1 MNLKDFL
8 NEEQYEAVTTIDGPL
23 LILAGAGSGKTRT
36 ITYRIA
42 HMIKDLEIITPY
54 IKSENWETSKLLF
67 HNFNENYKNKLE
79 NFSIILNHK
88 EINEALLSITDI
100 FTNIELKNK
109 ELCLNKIENLK
120 FHITNFFQSQVPSIK
135 NIL

>member
-1 MNLKDFL
+1 MKLNIKNISVYGLYSILLVFTLILFFNLKFST
-8 NEEQYEAVTTIDGPL
+8 N
-23 LILAGAGSGKTRT
+23 K
-36 ITYRIA
+36 
-42 HMIKDLEIITPY
+42 MIKDLEIITPY

-120 FHITNFFQSQVPSIK
+120 FHITNLFQSQVPSIK

>member
-1 MNLKDFL
+1 MKLNIKNISVYGLYLILLVFILILFFNLKFST
-8 NEEQYEAVTTIDGPL
+8 N
-23 LILAGAGSGKTRT
+23 K
-36 ITYRIA
+36 
-42 HMIKDLEIITPY
+42 MIKDLEIITPY

-88 EINEALLSITDI
+88 EINEALLSMTDI

>member
-1 MNLKDFL
+1 MKLNIKNISVYGLYLMLLVFTLILFFNLKFST
-8 NEEQYEAVTTIDGPL
+8 N
-23 LILAGAGSGKTRT
+23 K
-36 ITYRIA
+36 
-42 HMIKDLEIITPY
+42 MIKDLEIITPY
-54 IKSENWETSKLLF
+54 IKCENWETSESLF
-67 HNFNENYKNKLE
+67 NNFNENYKNKLE

-88 EINEALLSITDI
+88 EINEALLSMTDI

>member
-1 MNLKDFL
+1 MKL
-8 NEEQYEAVTTIDGPL
+8 NIKNISVYGLYSILLVFT
-23 LILAGAGSGKTRT
+23 LILFFNLNFSTNK
-36 ITYRIA
+36 
-42 HMIKDLEIITPY
+42 MIKDLEIITTY

>member
-1 MNLKDFL
+1 MKLNIKNISVYGLYSILLVFTLILFFNLKFST
-8 NEEQYEAVTTIDGPL
+8 N
-23 LILAGAGSGKTRT
+23 K
-36 ITYRIA
+36 
-42 HMIKDLEIITPY
+42 MIKDLEIITPY

-135 NIL
+135 NILWT

>member
-1 MNLKDFL
+1 MKLNIKNISVYGLYSILLVFTLILFFNLKFST
-8 NEEQYEAVTTIDGPL
+8 N
-23 LILAGAGSGKTRT
+23 K
-36 ITYRIA
+36 
-42 HMIKDLEIITPY
+42 MIKDLEIITPY

-67 HNFNENYKNKLE
+67 HNFNDNYKNKLE

>member
-1 MNLKDFL
+1 MKLNIKNISVYGLYSILLVFTLILFFNLKFST
-8 NEEQYEAVTTIDGPL
+8 N
-23 LILAGAGSGKTRT
+23 K
-36 ITYRIA
+36 
-42 HMIKDLEIITPY
+42 MIKDLEIITPY
-54 IKSENWETSKLLF
+54 IKNENWETSKLLF
-67 HNFNENYKNKLE
+67 HNFNKNYKNKLE

-120 FHITNFFQSQVPSIK
+120 FHITNLFQSQVPSIK

>member
-1 MNLKDFL
+1 MKLNIKNISVYGLYLILLVFTLILFFNLKFST
-8 NEEQYEAVTTIDGPL
+8 N
-23 LILAGAGSGKTRT
+23 K
-36 ITYRIA
+36 
-42 HMIKDLEIITPY
+42 MIKDLEIITPY
-54 IKSENWETSKLLF
+54 IKSENWETSESLF
-67 HNFNENYKNKLE
+67 NNFNENYKNKLE

>member
-1 MNLKDFL
+1 MKLNIKNISVYGLYSILLVFTLILFFNLKFST
-8 NEEQYEAVTTIDGPL
+8 N
-23 LILAGAGSGKTRT
+23 K
-36 ITYRIA
+36 
-42 HMIKDLEIITPY
+42 MIKDLEIITPY
-54 IKSENWETSKLLF
+54 IKNENWETSKLLF

>member
-1 MNLKDFL
+1 MKLNIKNISVYGLYSILLVFTLILFFNLKFST
-8 NEEQYEAVTTIDGPL
+8 N
-23 LILAGAGSGKTRT
+23 K
-36 ITYRIA
+36 
-42 HMIKDLEIITPY
+42 MIKDLEIITPY
-54 IKSENWETSKLLF
+54 IRNENWETSKLLF
-67 HNFNENYKNKLE
+67 HNFNKNYKNKLE

>member
-1 MNLKDFL
+1 MKLNIKNISVYGLYLILLVFTLILFFNLKFST
-8 NEEQYEAVTTIDGPL
+8 N
-23 LILAGAGSGKTRT
+23 K
-36 ITYRIA
+36 
-42 HMIKDLEIITPY
+42 MIKDLQVITPY

-88 EINEALLSITDI
+88 EINEALLSMTDI

>member
-1 MNLKDFL
+1 MKLNIKNISVYGLYSILLVFTLILFFNLKFST
-8 NEEQYEAVTTIDGPL
+8 N
-23 LILAGAGSGKTRT
+23 K
-36 ITYRIA
+36 
-42 HMIKDLEIITPY
+42 MIKDLEIITPY

-120 FHITNFFQSQVPSIK
+120 FHITNFYQSQVPSIK
-135 NIL
+135 NILWT

>member
-1 MNLKDFL
+1 MKLNIKNISVYGLYSILLVFTLILFFNLKFST
-8 NEEQYEAVTTIDGPL
+8 N
-23 LILAGAGSGKTRT
+23 K
-36 ITYRIA
+36 
-42 HMIKDLEIITPY
+42 MIKDLEIITPY

-79 NFSIILNHK
+79 NFSIILNNK

>member
-1 MNLKDFL
+1 MKLNIKNISVYGLYSILLVFTLILFFNLKFST
-8 NEEQYEAVTTIDGPL
+8 N
-23 LILAGAGSGKTRT
+23 K
-36 ITYRIA
+36 
-42 HMIKDLEIITPY
+42 MIKDLEIITPY

-67 HNFNENYKNKLE
+67 HNFNKNYKNKLE

>member
-1 MNLKDFL
+1 MKLNIKNISVYGLYLILLVFILILFFNLKFST
-8 NEEQYEAVTTIDGPL
+8 N
-23 LILAGAGSGKTRT
+23 K
-36 ITYRIA
+36 
-42 HMIKDLEIITPY
+42 MIKDLQVITPY

-88 EINEALLSITDI
+88 EINEALLSMTDI

>member
-1 MNLKDFL
+1 MKLNIKNISVYGLYLILLVFTLILFFNLKFST
-8 NEEQYEAVTTIDGPL
+8 N
-23 LILAGAGSGKTRT
+23 K
-36 ITYRIA
+36 
-42 HMIKDLEIITPY
+42 MIKDLEIITPY
-54 IKSENWETSKLLF
+54 IKSENWETSESLF
-67 HNFNENYKNKLE
+67 NNFNENYKNKLE

-88 EINEALLSITDI
+88 EINEALLSMTDI

-135 NIL
+135 NILWL

>member
-1 MNLKDFL
+1 MKLNIKNISVYGLYSILLVFTLILFFNLKFST
-8 NEEQYEAVTTIDGPL
+8 N
-23 LILAGAGSGKTRT
+23 K
-36 ITYRIA
+36 
-42 HMIKDLEIITPY
+42 MIKDLEIITPY
-54 IKSENWETSKLLF
+54 IKNENWETSKLLF
-67 HNFNENYKNKLE
+67 HNFNKNYKNKLE

>member
-1 MNLKDFL
+1 M
-8 NEEQYEAVTTIDGPL
+8 
-23 LILAGAGSGKTRT
+23 
-36 ITYRIA
+36 
-42 HMIKDLEIITPY
+42 
-54 IKSENWETSKLLF
+54 
-67 HNFNENYKNKLE
+67 
-79 NFSIILNHK
+79 
-88 EINEALLSITDI
+88 ITDI

>member
-1 MNLKDFL
+1 MKLNIKNISVYGLYSILLVFTLILFFNLKFST
-8 NEEQYEAVTTIDGPL
+8 N
-23 LILAGAGSGKTRT
+23 K
-36 ITYRIA
+36 
-42 HMIKDLEIITPY
+42 MIKDLEIITPY

-135 NIL
+135 NTL

>member
-1 MNLKDFL
+1 MKLNIKNISVYGLYSILLVFTLILFFNLKFST
-8 NEEQYEAVTTIDGPL
+8 N
-23 LILAGAGSGKTRT
+23 K
-36 ITYRIA
+36 
-42 HMIKDLEIITPY
+42 MIKDLEIITPY
-54 IKSENWETSKLLF
+54 IKNENWETSKLLF
-67 HNFNENYKNKLE
+67 HNFNKNYKNKLE

-120 FHITNFFQSQVPSIK
+120 FHITNLFQSQVPSIK
-135 NIL
+135 NILWT

>member
-1 MNLKDFL
+1 MKLNIKNISVYGLYLILLVFTLILFFNLKFST
-8 NEEQYEAVTTIDGPL
+8 N
-23 LILAGAGSGKTRT
+23 K
-36 ITYRIA
+36 
-42 HMIKDLEIITPY
+42 MIKDLEIITPY
-54 IKSENWETSKLLF
+54 IKSENWETSESLF
-67 HNFNENYKNKLE
+67 NNFNENYKNKLE

-88 EINEALLSITDI
+88 EINEALLSMTDI

>member
-1 MNLKDFL
+1 MKLNIKNISVYGLYSILLVFTLILFFNLKFST
-8 NEEQYEAVTTIDGPL
+8 N
-23 LILAGAGSGKTRT
+23 K
-36 ITYRIA
+36 
-42 HMIKDLEIITPY
+42 MIKDLEIITPY

>member
-1 MNLKDFL
+1 MKLNIKNISVYGLYLMLLVFTLILFFNLKFST
-8 NEEQYEAVTTIDGPL
+8 N
-23 LILAGAGSGKTRT
+23 K
-36 ITYRIA
+36 
-42 HMIKDLEIITPY
+42 MIKDLEIITPY
-54 IKSENWETSKLLF
+54 IKSENWETSESLF
-67 HNFNENYKNKLE
+67 NNFNENYKNKLE

-88 EINEALLSITDI
+88 EINEALLSMTDI